1 MSELSI
7 LELEAQHG
15 EVLPER
21 EALSVGFAI
30 GSFNHRTT
38 INDTHNTTTTNTT
51 SHVTSVTASN
61 SSSSSVTNS
70 FLSASRSS
78 ASQSVNVNG

>member
-21 EALSVGFAI
+21 EALSVGVAI

-38 INDTHNTTTTNTT
+38 VTNNTT
-51 SHVTSVTASN
+51 HVTTVNASNGSTSAVANSLLSSSHSSANQSVT
-61 SSSSSVTNS
+61 V
-70 FLSASRSS
+70 
-78 ASQSVNVNG
+78 VG

>member
-21 EALSVGFAI
+21 EALSVFV
-30 GSFNHRTT
+30 GSFNR
-38 INDTHNTTTTNTT
+38 NTTVNHNTTNTT
-51 SHVTSVTASN
+51 THVTTVTASN
-61 SSSSSVTNS
+61 SSSSSVANS
-70 FLSASRSS
+70 FLSSSRSS
-78 ASQSVNVNG
+78 AGQSVTVTG